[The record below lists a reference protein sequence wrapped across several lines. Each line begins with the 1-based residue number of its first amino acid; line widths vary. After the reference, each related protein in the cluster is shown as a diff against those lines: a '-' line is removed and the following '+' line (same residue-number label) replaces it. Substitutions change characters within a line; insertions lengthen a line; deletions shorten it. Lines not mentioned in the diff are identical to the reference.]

1 MSCECAYLVLLVRL
15 AELPAHGAEVDV
27 RRNDTD
33 EWCAQL
39 EELVEGDLFLV
50 AVAAEDAVALRKN
63 GPLGLKRV
71 GLPEDSQDLGLDFL
85 SAWAKHLVVEFWERS
100 VNSERPVAESNLLR

>member
-1 MSCECAYLVLLVRL
+1 MSRECAYLVLLVRL

-33 EWCAQL
+33 ERCTQL

-50 AVAAEDAVALRKN
+50 TVAAQDAVALRKN
-63 GPLGLKRV
+63 GPLGFERV
-71 GLPEDSQDLGLDFL
+71 GLPEDSQDL
-85 SAWAKHLVVEFWERS
+85 
-100 VNSERPVAESNLLR
+100 